1 MLTNNETPVET
12 GGLSTAQSQVQA
24 AVASSAPITVLTND
38 NGNLTKTFFLD
49 ENGKVQKQAA
59 AKLIYGSYRVCHV
72 ADLAE
77 LNVVLDS
84 LAPTEAATYGRP
96 VTDQGNVIAQSVKNL
111 AAGAITRTRQN
122 FHFGEGAGI
131 LMLDYDPPKG
141 GPVLSP
147 AELMQIVRGCCPAL
161 LGVAMLWRP
170 SASSG
175 VNGVGITGQRIYL
188 MVSKASAIPAIGKA
202 IFDRLWLAGFG
213 YCAVSKSGQ
222 LLERAPIDAS
232 VWKPE
237 GLDFA
242 AQPVLNNGIVRTC
255 YEAEITGAGILD
267 VAEVRELTE
276 AEVSELKEI
285 KSAVRAAMVPQVQ
298 EARAQYVKE
307 VAPVIE
313 ERLKKLSLD
322 ADQAAISLMLDRAT
336 AQRILMGDFPLLTAE
351 GKWIAVGAVLD
362 NPEKWHGTRFADP
375 LEPEVDKRVAYL
387 NLRSGGNPYLY
398 SHLHHGTYY
407 RLDRAPALIEV
418 TAGELPRMVDSMALL
433 LKKSGQMYERAGVM
447 VYVSEQGKIIQAIA
461 TWMKVFVHRH
471 CRFEQY
477 NVKKQEMVAVECPQ
491 GVVTGLLA
499 NAAQTRMSRLT
510 AVRDAPTMDANGRLI
525 ATPGYDEQSG
535 LLLMSEHYA
544 KWPAICQTPSTRDLR
559 TALQTLWKPFEQFP
573 YVSAADKSVALA
585 AALTAAV
592 RCCLRTAPGFGF
604 SATAPGTGK
613 TLLAQCIGA
622 LYDGTAPAVSAP
634 ITHEEEWAKSLFSS
648 ALAGAGTLLF
658 DNAEHAIE
666 SASLCAVTTAPA
678 IKGRV
683 LGESREAEAEHRLL
697 VLATGN
703 GLQLVGD
710 LNRRFLTC
718 RLDAQVESSQVAG
731 RRFDLEPLGYCLQNR
746 LLMITAAL
754 TLIQG
759 YVSAGFP
766 QVCDG
771 LASMDDWNKLVR
783 STIVWLT
790 QQGLAAGFV
799 DPKVALLRDSANDPE
814 AAALAGVLEM
824 AKTTFG
830 PNGKFTVA
838 ELIKRS
844 LPTEGWAELL
854 KDIAGDHAGIDA
866 RRLGKWLLKR
876 EGRIIDRMSLKR
888 AGVNR
893 TKTAL
898 WSVSKV

>member
-1 MLTNNETPVET
+1 MLTNNETSAAM
-12 GGLSTAQSQVQA
+12 GRMSGAQDHVQA
-24 AVASSAPITVLTND
+24 EVACGAVVTVLTNA

-49 ENGKVQKQAA
+49 DSGTVRKQAA
-59 AKLIYGSYRVCHV
+59 AKLVYGSYQVRNVTS
-72 ADLAE
+72 LAE
-77 LNVVLDS
+77 LNTILDT
-84 LAPTEAATYGRP
+84 LAPTQAATYGRP
-96 VTDQGNVIAQSVKNL
+96 ALDQGDVVAQSVTNP

-122 FHFGEGAGI
+122 FQFGDNPGI

-141 GPVLSP
+141 AAALSP
-147 AELMQIVRGCCPAL
+147 GELLQIVRSCCTAL
-161 LGVAMLWRP
+161 SGVAMLWRA

-175 VNGVGITGQRIYL
+175 VNGSGVTGQRIYL
-188 MVSKASAIPAIGKA
+188 IVSKASEIPRIGKL
-202 IFDRLWLAGFG
+202 IFERLWLAGYG
-213 YCAVSKSGQ
+213 YYAISKSGQ
-222 LLERAPIDAS
+222 LLERGPVDAS

-242 AQPVLNNGIVRTC
+242 AQPVLNNGIFRTC
-255 YEAEITGAGILD
+255 YEGEITGAGVLD
-267 VAEVRELTE
+267 VTEVHELTA
-276 AEVSELKEI
+276 AEINELKDI
-285 KSAVRAAMVPQVQ
+285 KSAARAAMAPQVQ
-298 EARAQYVKE
+298 AARAQYITAA
-307 VAPVIE
+307 APVIA
-313 ERLKKLSLD
+313 ERLKNLSLNT
-322 ADQAAISLMLDRAT
+322 DQAGISIMLERAT
-336 AQRILMGDFPLLTAE
+336 MQRTLMGDFPLITAD
-351 GKWIAVGAVLD
+351 GKSVTVGTVMD
-362 NPEKWHGTRFADP
+362 NPEKWHGARFADP
-375 LEPEVDKRVAYL
+375 LEPEVDGRVAWL
-387 NLRSGGNPYLY
+387 NLRSGGKPYLY
-398 SHLHHGTYY
+398 SHLHHGTHY

-447 VYVSEQGKIIQAIA
+447 VYVGAEGKIVQAVA
-461 TWMKVFVHRH
+461 TWMKVFVHRL

-477 NVKKQEMVAVECPQ
+477 NVKKQEMVVAECPQ
-491 GVVTGLLA
+491 SVVQGLLA
-499 NAAQTRMSRLT
+499 NAAHTRMPRLT
-510 AVRDAPTMDANGRLI
+510 AVRDVPTMDANGRLI
-525 ATPGYDEQSG
+525 AMPGYDEQSG
-535 LLLMSEHYA
+535 LLLMNEQYA
-544 KWPAICQTPSTRDLR
+544 KWPAIRQTPSKRDLAI
-559 TALQTLWKPFEQFP
+559 ALQTLWKPFEQFP
-573 YVSAADKSVALA
+573 YVSAADKSVALS

-592 RCCLRTAPGFGF
+592 RCSLRTAPGFGF

-613 TLLAQCIGA
+613 TLLAQCIGT
-622 LYDGTAPAVSAP
+622 LYDGEAPAVSAP
-634 ITHEEEWAKSLFSS
+634 ITHEEEWSKSLFSS

-718 RLDAQVESSQVAG
+718 RLDAQVESSKVAG
-731 RRFDLEPLGYCLQNR
+731 RQFDLEPLGYCLQHR
-746 LLMITAAL
+746 VLMITAAL

-766 QVCDG
+766 KVCDG

-783 STIVWLT
+783 STIVWLSE
-790 QQGLAAGFV
+790 QGVAPGFV

-824 AKTTFG
+824 AKTMFG
-830 PNGKFTVA
+830 SNGKFTVA

-844 LPTEGWAELL
+844 LTIEGWADLL
-854 KDIAGDHAGIDA
+854 KDIAGDHGCIDA
-866 RRLGKWLLKR
+866 RRLGKWMQKR
-876 EGRIIDRMSLKR
+876 EGRITNGVSLKR
-888 AGVNR
+888 VGLNR

-898 WSVSKV
+898 WGISAA

>member
-1 MLTNNETPVET
+1 MVTDNETSTPMAYMSSAQEQGQIAAACGAAVTLLTN
-12 GGLSTAQSQVQA
+12 A
-24 AVASSAPITVLTND
+24 

-49 ENGKVQKQAA
+49 ESGKVQKQAA
-59 AKLIYGSYRVCHV
+59 AKLVYGSYHV
-72 ADLAE
+72 RNVASLEE
-77 LNVVLDS
+77 LDAVHDT
-84 LAPTEAATYGRP
+84 LAPTQAVTYGRP
-96 VTDQGNVIAQSVKNL
+96 VLDQGDLVAQSVTNP
-111 AAGAITRTRQN
+111 AVGAITRTRQN
-122 FHFGEGAGI
+122 FQFGDKAGI

-141 GPVLSP
+141 APALSP
-147 AELMQIVRGCCPAL
+147 EDLLQIVRSCCPAL
-161 LGVAMLWRP
+161 SGVAMLWRA

-175 VNGVGITGQRIYL
+175 VNGSGVTGQRIYL
-188 MVSKASAIPAIGKA
+188 IVNKASEIPRIGKL
-202 IFDRLWLAGFG
+202 IFERLWLAGFG
-213 YCAVSKSGQ
+213 YYAVSKSGQ
-222 LLERAPIDAS
+222 LLERGPVDAS

-255 YEAEITGAGILD
+255 YEGKITGAGILD
-267 VAEVRELTE
+267 VAEVHELTP
-276 AEVSELKEI
+276 AEINKLKEI
-285 KSAVRAAMVPQVQ
+285 KSAARAAMAPQVQ
-298 EARAQYVKE
+298 AAKAQYITE
-307 VAPVIE
+307 VAPVIA
-313 ERLKKLSLD
+313 ERLRNLNLD
-322 ADQAAISLMLDRAT
+322 TDQAVISLMLEHAT
-336 AQRILMGDFPLLTAE
+336 MQRTLMGDFPLITAD
-351 GKWIAVGAVLD
+351 GKLVTVGTVMD

-375 LEPEVDKRVAYL
+375 LEPEVDGRVAWL
-387 NLRSGGNPYLY
+387 NLRSGGKPYLY

-407 RLDRAPALIEV
+407 ILDRAPALIEV

-433 LKKSGQMYERAGVM
+433 LKKSGQIYERAGVM
-447 VYVSEQGKIIQAIA
+447 VYVSDDGKIVQAVA
-461 TWMKVFVHRH
+461 TWMKVFVHRL

-477 NVKKQEMVAVECPQ
+477 NAKKQEMVVAECPQ
-491 GVVTGLLA
+491 GVVQGLLA
-499 NAAQTRMSRLT
+499 NAAHTRMPRLT
-510 AVRDAPTMDANGRLI
+510 AVRDVPTMDANGRLI
-525 ATPGYDEQSG
+525 AIPGYDEQSG
-535 LLLMSEHYA
+535 LLLMNEQYA
-544 KWPAICQTPSTRDLR
+544 KWPAIRQTPSKRDLAI
-559 TALQTLWKPFEQFP
+559 ALQTLWKPFEHFP
-573 YVSAADKSVALA
+573 YVSTADKSVALS

-622 LYDGTAPAVSAP
+622 LYDGAAPAVSAP

-703 GLQLVGD
+703 GLQLIGD

-718 RLDAQVESSQVAG
+718 RLDAQVESSKVAG
-731 RRFDLEPLGYCLQNR
+731 RQFDLEPLAYCLQHR

-766 QVCDG
+766 KVCDG

-783 STIVWLT
+783 STIVWLSE
-790 QQGLAAGFV
+790 QGVAPGFV

-824 AKTTFG
+824 AKTMFG
-830 PNGKFTVA
+830 SNGKFTVA

-844 LPTEGWAELL
+844 LSIEGWADLL
-854 KDIAGDHAGIDA
+854 TEIAGDHGGIDA
-866 RRLGKWLLKR
+866 RRVGKWMQKR
-876 EGRIIDRMSLKR
+876 EGRIVNGASLKR
-888 AGVNR
+888 KGMSR
-893 TKTAL
+893 TNSVL
-898 WSVSKV
+898 WGISEA

>member
-1 MLTNNETPVET
+1 MLTNNETSAVM
-12 GGLSTAQSQVQA
+12 GRMSSAQDQVQA
-24 AVASSAPITVLTND
+24 AVACSAAVTVLTNA

-49 ENGKVQKQAA
+49 ESGTIRKQAA
-59 AKLIYGSYRVCHV
+59 AKLVYGSYQVHDV
-72 ADLAE
+72 TNLAE
-77 LNVVLDS
+77 LDAILDM
-84 LAPTEAATYGRP
+84 LAPTQAATYGRP
-96 VTDQGNVIAQSVKNL
+96 VLDQGDVVAQSVTNP

-122 FHFGEGAGI
+122 FQFGDNAGI

-141 GPVLSP
+141 APALSQG
-147 AELMQIVRGCCPAL
+147 ELLQIVRSCCTPL
-161 LGVAMLWRP
+161 SGVAMLWRA

-175 VNGVGITGQRIYL
+175 INGAGVTGQRIYL
-188 MVSKASAIPAIGKA
+188 IVSKASEIPRIGKL
-202 IFDRLWLAGFG
+202 IFERLWLAGSG
-213 YCAVSKSGQ
+213 YFAVSKSGQ
-222 LLERAPIDAS
+222 LLERGPVDAS

-242 AQPVLNNGIVRTC
+242 AQPVLDNGIVRTC
-255 YEAEITGAGILD
+255 YEGTITGAGILD
-267 VAEVRELTE
+267 VAEVHELTE
-276 AEVSELKEI
+276 AEVNDLKEI
-285 KSAVRAAMVPQVQ
+285 KSTARAAMAPQVQ
-298 EARAQYVKE
+298 AAKAQYITE
-307 VAPVIE
+307 VAPVIG
-313 ERLKKLSLD
+313 ERLRNLSLD
-322 ADQAAISLMLDRAT
+322 TDQAAISLMLERAT
-336 AQRILMGDFPLLTAE
+336 MQRTLMGDFPLITAE
-351 GKWIAVGAVLD
+351 GKPVTVGAVMD
-362 NPEKWHGTRFADP
+362 NPEKWHGARFADP
-375 LEPEVDKRVAYL
+375 LEPEVDGRVAWL

-418 TAGELPRMVDSMALL
+418 SAGELPRMVDSMALL

-447 VYVSEQGKIIQAIA
+447 VYVSDEGKIVQAVA
-461 TWMKVFVHRH
+461 TWMKVFVHRL

-477 NVKKQEMVAVECPQ
+477 NVKKQEMVVAECPQ
-491 GVVTGLLA
+491 GVVQGLLA
-499 NAAQTRMSRLT
+499 NAAHTRMPRLT
-510 AVRDAPTMDANGRLI
+510 AVRDVPTMDANGRLI
-525 ATPGYDEQSG
+525 AMPGYDEPSG
-535 LLLMSEHYA
+535 LLLRNE
-544 KWPAICQTPSTRDLR
+544 KFVTWPAVRLAPSQSDLKN
-559 TALQTLWKPFEQFP
+559 ALQTLWKPFEQFP
-573 YVSAADKSVALA
+573 YVSAADRSVALA

-613 TLLAQCIGA
+613 TLLAQCIGV

-718 RLDAQVESSQVAG
+718 RLDAQVEASKVAG
-731 RRFDLEPLGYCLQNR
+731 RQFDLEPLGYCLKNR

-759 YVSAGFP
+759 YVAAGFP
-766 QVCDG
+766 KVCDG

-783 STIVWLT
+783 STIVWLSE
-790 QQGLAAGFV
+790 QGLAAGFV
-799 DPKVALLRDSANDPE
+799 DPKAALLRDSANDPE
-814 AAALAGVLEM
+814 AAALAVVLEM
-824 AKTTFG
+824 AKMTFG
-830 PNGKFTVA
+830 PNAKFTVA
-838 ELIKRS
+838 ELVKRTS
-844 LPTEGWAELL
+844 TTEGWGDLL
-854 KDIAGDHAGIDA
+854 KDIAGDYGGVDA

-876 EGRIIDRMSLKR
+876 EGRIINCMSLKR
-888 AGVNR
+888 AGLNR

-898 WSVSKV
+898 WSISEA